1 MAGIREIGAV
11 NVSQSRSAF
20 GLRSWDV
27 FAYDP
32 LSNQRRPFGACFLDG
47 SAAVNV
53 NQSRSAFGLRSWDVF
68 AAAGHI
74 ETHRFDGA
82 SL

>member
-1 MAGIREIGAV
+1 MAGIRESGSL

-27 FAYDP
+27 FT
-32 LSNQRRPFGACFLDG
+32 
-47 SAAVNV
+47 
-53 NQSRSAFGLRSWDVF
+53 
-68 AAAGHI
+68 AAGHI
-74 ETHRFDGA
+74 ETYRFDGT

>member
-11 NVSQSRSAF
+11 NVNQSRSAV

-32 LSNQRRPFGACFLDG
+32 
-47 SAAVNV
+47 
-53 NQSRSAFGLRSWDVF
+53 
-68 AAAGHI
+68 
-74 ETHRFDGA
+74 
-82 SL
+82 